1 MNITD
6 ITVKKANGTTDVVY
20 TGVTGSAG
28 DKSPAVYKNKTVGTT
43 PAQNP
48 TFTLVGADNGTGTS
62 RRMKFSGQWPVV
74 KQDAGGNVV
83 VSGRSSVEGSFLLP
97 QNIAQADIDEVVHQF
112 TGLLASE
119 EVRTQLKTGYA
130 AR

>member
-6 ITVKKANGTTDVVY
+6 ITVKKADGTTDVVY

-28 DKSPAVYKNKTVGTT
+28 DKSPAVYKNRTVGTT

-48 TFTLVGADNGTGTS
+48 TFTLVSASNGPGTS
-62 RRMKFSGQWPVV
+62 RRLKFSGQWPVV

-97 QNIAQADIDEVVHQF
+97 QNIAQAEIDEVVHQF
-112 TGLLASE
+112 TGLLASV
-119 EVRTQLKTGYA
+119 EVRAQLMSGYA

>member
-1 MNITD
+1 MNITN
-6 ITVKKANGTTDVVY
+6 ITVKKADGTTDVEY

-48 TFTLVGADNGTGTS
+48 TFTLVSASNGTGTS
-62 RRMKFSGQWPVV
+62 RRLKFSGQWPVV

-97 QNIAQADIDEVVHQF
+97 QNIAQAEIDEVVHQF
-112 TGLLASE
+112 TGLLASV
-119 EVRTQLKTGYA
+119 EVRAQLMSGYA